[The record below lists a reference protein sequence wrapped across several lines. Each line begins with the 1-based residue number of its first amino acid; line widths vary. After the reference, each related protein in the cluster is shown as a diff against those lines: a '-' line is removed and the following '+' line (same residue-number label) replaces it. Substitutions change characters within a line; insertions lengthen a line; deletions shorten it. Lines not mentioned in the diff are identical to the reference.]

1 MLLTRISALALSL
14 AISFAEILGNVS
26 LTLVLSVFFSLEK
39 DSVLRFLIRVIGGKG
54 DKQQKIHDKLV
65 TLYNKLQLWL
75 K

>member
-1 MLLTRISALALSL
+1 VLLTRISALALSL